1 MPDLTIIEQC
11 APTLAGIKTGSL
23 FSLAFPDDETAKEE
37 IRALNR
43 LLLAK
48 GIRAVPIG
56 KRKDRTLIYLYRP
69 ERLKAD
75 LKDPSA
81 VQILKDKGYSMENE
95 NLCIAQLVKHVA
107 KDSSFPHE
115 IGLFLG
121 YPPEDVDGFIHR
133 RGEFKCCGFWKVY
146 GDVEKAS
153 ETFKRFK
160 KCTEVYCRFFAKGA
174 SIEKL
179 AVNA

>member
-121 YPPEDVDGFIHR
+121 YPPSDVKGFMNSPQDGVQCV
-133 RGEFKCCGFWKVY
+133 GYWKVY
-146 GDVEKAS
+146 GNRQAAEQ
-153 ETFKRFK
+153 TFQRYR
-160 KCTEVYCRFFAKGA
+160 KCTEIFRNRYKRGESLAQ
-174 SIEKL
+174 L
-179 AVNA
+179 AVG